1 LILGF
6 GLATVLLLPGCKDQS
21 ERKDS
26 QTQSQEKGEVEKK
39 PPSDSPGD
47 RKAGAPGKESKEE
60 TAAKGEKPAPT
71 DPNEA
76 KAEAGKRPE
85 GKSDKPGDKD
95 TKDKDKKKDESVED
109 PNDPLEAVNF
119 KEFEIGKLMDKIGQW
134 TGKAIV
140 PVDGKVLKE
149 KITICSTK
157 KLPRSKALELIY
169 LVLRT
174 KGFIAEEQDGII
186 FLKPLKEAKFLSVP
200 TIPADQPLAMIADKE
215 MIVQKFFRLKEYPPA
230 KMKEMIAPLV
240 PEYGYVNADEASKSL
255 IVIETV
261 GNLQRIE
268 RYIQQLDVAEEE
280 EMQRKIFEIHQGDPS
295 EIAQLLKIIMS
306 AGYPELERR
315 TRYSQYSSY
324 LGGSRS
330 SGLQRSG
337 GTGGPEPV
345 IIPEPTR
352 KWIVVKATPEDMAKI
367 EEWITKLDRKQEVET
382 DYTIIS
388 VEHADVDEIADQIED
403 MTARLP
409 GSEVQPNVQV
419 FALEQNSTLLVF
431 GSPERR
437 ALVEKMVRELDIQ
450 PDKLETVHVQ
460 LEHTEPDQIKQ
471 YVEELFTAEQ
481 QVYRSTSYDWG
492 YRENYYRPTSQ
503 SQQMRVIS
511 YPTLNMVSV
520 IADPNRIGDIV
531 EQIKEWDQPLKVDD
545 VLPLIITLH
554 NSDPVK
560 MATLLSDLFSEERS
574 RGRGYDIMDMI
585 FGRRGR
591 QTTQHEVVG
600 PLYGKLTFE
609 AVPDTKKIIVISQIP
624 AAYKVIEELIEEL
637 DRQEMAELPMVV
649 VLKYADP
656 EDLCERLNALL
667 NEAGTEATIRL
678 SKRTLSDYGSG
689 ATSEGQ
695 SGEGSSG
702 NANRQNV
709 ESGVYRPPWTRG
721 QRRREEEQPISN
733 IIGQVR
739 FIPDYRSK
747 AVLVLCPLEY
757 KDSVRQMI
765 EELDKPAK
773 QVIIKAV
780 IMEVQHEDMT
790 SLGVQLS
797 SNPGAFGAVGEN
809 SLLAGG
815 QLDLF
820 KGLYEGSSF
829 STTTGGTQRG
839 SLTLS
844 ADFNITALVDFL
856 VKNTNA
862 KILNEPKVWAKDNE
876 EATFFNGGT
885 VPFITDSKSSA
896 ESTSFTQS
904 YSEKEVGL
912 TMRVRPKITPDKAVD
927 MEVNLIVSQLQP
939 GLVLGNIA
947 TQETNTTTHMIV
959 NDGETI
965 MLSGIIFQKDSKV
978 ERKFP
983 LLGDIPLAGELFK
996 HREIV
1001 QTNNELLLFITPYVV
1016 EEDRSGLAAEEMQ
1029 QAREKLNKIKAEFNA
1044 WLEESHP
1051 AKG

>member
-1 LILGF
+1 
-6 GLATVLLLPGCKDQS
+6 
-21 ERKDS
+21 
-26 QTQSQEKGEVEKK
+26 
-39 PPSDSPGD
+39 
-47 RKAGAPGKESKEE
+47 
-60 TAAKGEKPAPT
+60 
-71 DPNEA
+71 
-76 KAEAGKRPE
+76 
-85 GKSDKPGDKD
+85 
-95 TKDKDKKKDESVED
+95 
-109 PNDPLEAVNF
+109 
-119 KEFEIGKLMDKIGQW
+119 
-134 TGKAIV
+134 
-140 PVDGKVLKE
+140 
-149 KITICSTK
+149 
-157 KLPRSKALELIY
+157 
-169 LVLRT
+169 
-174 KGFIAEEQDGII
+174 
-186 FLKPLKEAKFLSVP
+186 
-200 TIPADQPLAMIADKE
+200 
-215 MIVQKFFRLKEYPPA
+215 
-230 KMKEMIAPLV
+230 
-240 PEYGYVNADEASKSL
+240 
-255 IVIETV
+255 
-261 GNLQRIE
+261 
-268 RYIQQLDVAEEE
+268 
-280 EMQRKIFEIHQGDPS
+280 
-295 EIAQLLKIIMS
+295 
-306 AGYPELERR
+306 
-315 TRYSQYSSY
+315 
-324 LGGSRS
+324 
-330 SGLQRSG
+330 
-337 GTGGPEPV
+337 
-345 IIPEPTR
+345 
-352 KWIVVKATPEDMAKI
+352 
-367 EEWITKLDRKQEVET
+367 
-382 DYTIIS
+382 
-388 VEHADVDEIADQIED
+388 
-403 MTARLP
+403 
-409 GSEVQPNVQV
+409 
-419 FALEQNSTLLVF
+419 
-431 GSPERR
+431 
-437 ALVEKMVRELDIQ
+437 
-450 PDKLETVHVQ
+450 
-460 LEHTEPDQIKQ
+460 
-471 YVEELFTAEQ
+471 
-481 QVYRSTSYDWG
+481 
-492 YRENYYRPTSQ
+492 
-503 SQQMRVIS
+503 MRVIS

-965 MLSGIIFQKDSKV
+965 MLSGIIF
-978 ERKFP
+978 RC
-983 LLGDIPLAGELFK
+983 
-996 HREIV
+996 
-1001 QTNNELLLFITPYVV
+1001 
-1016 EEDRSGLAAEEMQ
+1016 
-1029 QAREKLNKIKAEFNA
+1029 
-1044 WLEESHP
+1044 
-1051 AKG
+1051 